1 MLLDFT
7 RHYTSMQAFMELN
20 GNHCVNCK
28 GSYAAVVSSPNV
40 YQQIVQCAKC
50 KWKLTF
56 TSENGCHKPSIFY
69 YKQYAFAI
77 DNVNNLHIQEGT
89 MYQWGVWKKDTTMIS
104 FQTILE
110 AIRTGE
116 CALECLLIK
125 KRLEAKKAAAARII
139 HQAAEAA

>member
-28 GSYAAVVSSPNV
+28 GSYAVISSPDN
-40 YQQIVQCAKC
+40 YQQIVSCAKC
-50 KWKLTF
+50 KWRLTF
-56 TSENGCHKPSIFY
+56 NKENDLHKPSIFY
-69 YKQYAFAI
+69 YKQYGFAI
-77 DNVNNLHIQEGT
+77 DSANNLHIQEIA
-89 MYQWGVWKKDTTMIS
+89 MHQWGVWKKDTTMIP

-110 AIRTGE
+110 ALRTGE
-116 CALECLLIK
+116 CALECLLIR

-139 HQAAEAA
+139 RQAAEAA